1 LVSLL
6 VVTMAG
12 CAPAAPPAAAP
23 TAPSAA
29 APTTPPAPVP
39 APTAP
44 PLTTVVQA
52 LPVDSFGFAPLYVAR
67 AKGFYAAE
75 GLDLQ
80 TPLMSS
86 STAVAG
92 MSSGQVHF
100 ASAGTGVRAAMQGLP
115 IKVISYYYNTTL
127 FELVVRPEIT
137 SIADLKGKALGT
149 SSRGSTEEI
158 TASVM
163 LRQAGIDPTRDVTF
177 VVVAAGTQ
185 LPTMLTGAV
194 SGMMLNPDL
203 SAESARQGMRVL
215 ASVEDVGR
223 LIPAPFSG
231 FVVSDETL
239 QKRPEM
245 VKAWLRANIKALQY
259 TRANP
264 TEAATIIGTALKME
278 PEVAQSAVKKAIQAI
293 NPDDLGGFSEAGFAG
308 EIQNNLAA
316 MGNQATKTAIA
327 DLTDVT
333 LLRQAQ
339 RELGVPCKTG
349 YQCVA
354 PSSGAATAATPVAQ
368 AAPAKAPTKITM
380 ALPTLDVGFLPSVV
394 ASSKGFFREEGLD
407 VDMPVMRSIAAVP
420 ALTSKQIQFAV
431 AGSSTRAAYEG
442 APLKTVFYSYHEN
455 TLIGVGSKDVTSF
468 QDLKGKVLAVAS
480 PGSSEDFA
488 TKRIL
493 ALQKIPVADVRLVA
507 IGSGAER
514 ATAMIAGQVN
524 FTIVNAD
531 VAVDLERR
539 GFTILGDLRT
549 MMPIPFSGFSVHED
563 TLRDQPAMVKAWLR
577 AHVRALK
584 FIVDNPQAA
593 ADIAARELKLEPSLA
608 NRAVELILPAIST
621 DDLGGFTQ
629 DALILNT
636 QQDLEALK
644 RTDDPL
650 PLGTRVHD
658 ITLLRQA
665 QQELGLPCK
674 GGYKCP

>member
-1 LVSLL
+1 MTTFIRFLHRFAVGLL
-6 VVTMAG
+6 VVTLAG

-23 TAPSAA
+23 T
-29 APTTPPAPVP
+29 PTTRAI
-39 APTAP
+39 
-44 PLTTVVQA
+44 TTVVEA
-52 LPVDSFGFAPLYVAR
+52 LPVDSFGFAPLYVGR
-67 AKGFYAAE
+67 AKGFYSEE

-92 MSSGQVHF
+92 MSSGQVDF
-100 ASAGTGVRAAMQGLP
+100 AVAGTGVRAAMQGLP
-115 IKVISYYYNTTL
+115 LKVVSYYYNTTL
-127 FELVVRPEIT
+127 FEFVVRPEIT
-137 SIADLKGKALGT
+137 RIEDLKGKAIGT

-163 LRQAGIDPTRDVTF
+163 LKQAGIDPTRDVTF

-185 LPTMLTGAV
+185 LPTMLSGAV

-203 SAESARQGMRVL
+203 SAESARQGMRIL
-215 ASVEDVGR
+215 ATVEDVGR
-223 LIPAPFSG
+223 LIPSPFSG

-264 TEAATIIGTALKME
+264 TEAADIIAAALKMD
-278 PEVAQSAVKKAIQAI
+278 PEVAQSAVKKSIQAI
-293 NPDDLGGFSEAGFAG
+293 NPDDLGGFTEEGFNT

-316 MGNQATKTAIA
+316 MGNQATKTSITELA
-327 DLTDVT
+327 DVT

-349 YQCVA
+349 YQCTPAALA
-354 PSSGAATAATPVAQ
+354 PQ
-368 AAPAKAPTKITM
+368 AAAAKPPIKVIM
-380 ALPTLDVGFLPSVV
+380 ALPTLDFGFLPSVV
-394 ASSKGFFREEGLD
+394 ALSKGFFRDEGLA
-407 VDMPVMRSIAAVP
+407 VEMPVMRSNAAVP
-420 ALTSKQIQFAV
+420 ALTVKQIQFAV

-455 TLIGVGSKDVTSF
+455 TLIGVGTKDVKSF
-468 QDLKGKVLAVAS
+468 QDLKGKVLAVAG

-488 TKRIL
+488 TKRVL
-493 ALQKIPVADVRLVA
+493 ALQKIPVSEVQIVA
-507 IGSGAER
+507 IGAGAER
-514 ATAMIAGQVN
+514 ATAMIAGQVQ
-524 FTIVNAD
+524 FTVVNAD
-531 VAVDLERR
+531 VAVDLEQR
-539 GFTILGDLRT
+539 GYNILGDLRT

-563 TLRDQPAMVKAWLR
+563 TIRDQPDMIKAWLR
-577 AHVRALK
+577 AHLRALK
-584 FIVDNPQAA
+584 FILDDPQGA
-593 ADIAARELKLEPSLA
+593 ADIATRELKLDPGLA
-608 NRAVELILPAIST
+608 KRAVELIRPAIAA
-621 DDLGGFTQ
+621 DDLGGFTEA
-629 DALILNT
+629 ALLLNT

-658 ITLLRQA
+658 ISLLRQV
-665 QQELGLPCK
+665 QKELGLPCT
-674 GGYKCP
+674 GGFQCP